1 MIKNIILFA
10 VLIALFTF
18 WNNELQAQFGNLETK
33 DLDKPVVVEL
43 FTSQSCSSCPPA
55 DKNLAKLSENP
66 NVIALGFHV
75 TYWNHLHWKDTLSN
89 QFSTDRQRAYA
100 RHKGNGRVYTPQMVV
115 NGGDEFVGSRSG
127 SIKSSLNRAQEVDP
141 IQVAEDGDK
150 LTVTLPS
157 LKDGNYTLW
166 LAGTK
171 DTHTQEIPS
180 GENRGRTVT
189 YHNAVL
195 HYEKAGNWDGFPQE
209 LSFDKPAGDID
220 NYVVLA
226 QEGGYGPIIAA
237 GKN

>member
-1 MIKNIILFA
+1 MIG
-10 VLIALFTF
+10 ALTF
-18 WNNELQAQFGNLETK
+18 WTSSLRAQFGNLES
-33 DLDKPVVVEL
+33 DAIDKPVVVEL

-75 TYWNHLHWKDTLSN
+75 TYWNHLHWEDTLSHE
-89 QFSTDRQRAYA
+89 FATKRQRAYSNYK
-100 RHKGNGRVYTPQMVV
+100 RSSRVYTPQMII
-115 NGGDEFVGSRSG
+115 NGDEEFVGSRSG
-127 SIKSSLNRAQEVDP
+127 VLNRALGRAKKVEP
-141 IQVAEDGDK
+141 IKISDNGDS
-150 LTVTLPS
+150 LNVTLPD

-195 HYEKAGNWDGFPQE
+195 HYEKAGNWDGSAQE
-209 LSFDKPAGDID
+209 LSVNKPGGDID
-220 NYVVLA
+220 RYVILA
-226 QEGGYGPIIAA
+226 QESGHGPIKAA
-237 GKN
+237 GKLF